1 MLYKLVYDVQ
11 PYVPFSNT
19 IIIIIINIIIITII
33 IIPPGL
39 VSAPTGFKMS
49 EMQRSDT
56 FFIVLTNISPE
67 LEYFYQVV
75 RFTGGREE

>member
-1 MLYKLVYDVQ
+1 
-11 PYVPFSNT
+11 
-19 IIIIIINIIIITII
+19 
-33 IIPPGL
+33 
-39 VSAPTGFKMS
+39 MS